1 MTSERPTRALSAL
14 FAVAM
19 LSSCDD
25 GTGAHA
31 AGERFLR
38 ALGAGDETGAYAQ
51 LSSRRRA
58 ALSARAFGELTDHP
72 AFRQRQSFEVHRAES
87 YGGGRCSLGALTVDG
102 AEWAVQLF
110 YIEEGDAWRVH
121 SFALQPPAP
130 SQLGTLLEECGYW
143 EGTRVGYSGPAIERS
158 TTPTDS

>member
-1 MTSERPTRALSAL
+1 MTSARALIVL
-14 FAVAM
+14 LVLTTM
-19 LSSCDD
+19 VSSCDD

-31 AGERFLR
+31 AGERFLG
-38 ALGAGDETGAYAQ
+38 ALGSGDQAGAYAQ
-51 LSSRRRA
+51 LSSQRRA
-58 ALSARAFGELTDHP
+58 ALSERAFGELTDHP
-72 AFRQRQSFEVHRAES
+72 AFRARQSFEVHRAVS
-87 YGGGRCSLGALTVDG
+87 YGDGRCSLGALHVDG

-110 YIEEGDAWRVH
+110 YLKEGDAWRVH

-130 SQLGTLLEECGYW
+130 TQLGTLLEECGYW

>member
-1 MTSERPTRALSAL
+1 MTARSTRALSAVFVL
-14 FAVAM
+14 AA
-19 LSSCDD
+19 LSGCDD

-38 ALGAGDETGAYAQ
+38 TLGSGDEAGAYAQ

-58 ALSARAFGELTDHP
+58 ALSERAFGELTDHP
-72 AFRQRQSFEVHRAES
+72 AFRERQSFEVQRAES
-87 YGGGRCSLGALTVDG
+87 YGGGRCSLGVLTVGG
-102 AEWAVQLF
+102 AEWAVQL
-110 YIEEGDAWRVH
+110 YYVEEGGAWRVH

-158 TTPTDS
+158 TTPTDP